1 MLSFDLLGVK
11 NCAKVNTHC
20 SSYLGSSGAKANVN
34 NVITAQ
40 LLINHIV
47 VPGVVVPK
55 LVVLVVAKLTYPAE
69 QTHIFRA
76 RKWIILEPTSNSC
89 SDSL

>member
-55 LVVLVVAKLTYPAE
+55 LVGIGGGKTNIP
-69 QTHIFRA
+69 
-76 RKWIILEPTSNSC
+76 S
-89 SDSL
+89 